1 MEIRKG
7 EFNNSYCIPEVEINK
22 FIKENRIER
31 NDIINIV
38 PMENGV
44 VLWYWG

>member
-1 MEIRKG
+1 MKIRKM
-7 EFNNSYCIPEVEINK
+7 EFNNSYCIPESEINK
-22 FIKENRIER
+22 FIKANSIER

-38 PMENGV
+38 PMESGV

>member
-1 MEIRKG
+1 MEIKKR

-22 FIKENRIER
+22 FMVERNIER

-38 PMENGV
+38 PIENGV